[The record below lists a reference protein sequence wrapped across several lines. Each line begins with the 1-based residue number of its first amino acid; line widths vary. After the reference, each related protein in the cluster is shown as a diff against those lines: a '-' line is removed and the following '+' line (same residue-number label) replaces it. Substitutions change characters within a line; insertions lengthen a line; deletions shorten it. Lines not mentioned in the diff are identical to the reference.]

1 MSALTLRTSGE
12 ADRAVLH
19 NLAERDSADVP
30 VGRLLVADGGGRLL
44 AAISLESGAV
54 IADPFVQTQDAVD
67 LLHRRARQLNRQPRL
82 RRQRR
87 RRAHFPAASA
97 EA

>member
-1 MSALTLRTSGE
+1 MSELTLRTSGE

-44 AAISLESGAV
+44 AAISLESGAL
-54 IADPFVQTQDAVD
+54 IADPFVHTKDAVD
-67 LLHRRARQLNRQPRL
+67 LLRRRAEQLKRQLRLPPRGRRARV
-82 RRQRR
+82 
-87 RRAHFPAASA
+87 PAASA
-97 EA
+97 ET